1 MDLFKVYPLL
11 DVELESGKGVF
22 VFDKNGQKYLD
33 FYGGHAVISVGHAH
47 PHYIKALNEQLE
59 KLVFYSNSVHLEIQQ
74 KLAQKLGQISGYTN
88 YNLFLINSGAEA
100 NENALKLASFYNKR
114 KKVIAFSGAFHGRTA
129 AAVAVTDNPK
139 IKPAINPDDH
149 VIFLPFNDNVALEK
163 TFREQGNEICA
174 VIVEPIQG
182 VNGIYEASASF
193 LEKIQELCLQNDAI
207 FIADEVQ
214 CGFAR
219 SGKFFAHQYANVQ
232 PDIITIAKGM
242 GNGFPVGGV
251 LINEKIH
258 AVYGMLGTTFGG
270 SPLACAATLAVLD
283 IIENENLIE
292 NTQKMGQYLLEN
304 LKGIKGLKQIRGK
317 GLILGLEFEEPIKDL
332 RNNLLFKHQIFTGNS
347 NNPNTLRVL
356 PSLAIQKEEIVLFL
370 NALKKETN
378 Y

>member
-47 PHYIKALNEQLE
+47 PYYIKALNEQLE

-74 KLAQKLGQISGYTN
+74 KLAQKLGQISGYAN

-163 TFREQGNEICA
+163 TFKEQGNEICA

-193 LEKIQELCLQNDAI
+193 LEKIQDLCHQNDAI

-219 SGKFFAHQYANVQ
+219 SGKFFAHQFANVQ

-251 LINEKIH
+251 LINEKIQ

-356 PSLAIQKEEIVLFL
+356 PSLAIQKEEIDLFL

-378 Y
+378 

>member
-47 PHYIKALNEQLE
+47 PYYIKALNEQLE
-59 KLVFYSNSVHLEIQQ
+59 KLVFYSNSVHLDIQQ
-74 KLAQKLGQISGYTN
+74 KLAEKLGQISGYTN

-149 VIFLPFNDNVALEK
+149 VIFLPFNDNVALKK
-163 TFREQGNEICA
+163 TFKEQGHEICA

-193 LEKIQELCLQNDAI
+193 LEKIQELCHQNDTI

-219 SGKFFAHQYANVQ
+219 SGRFFAHQFANVQ
-232 PDIITIAKGM
+232 PDIITTAKGM

-251 LINEKIH
+251 LINEKIQ

-270 SPLACAATLAVLD
+270 SPLACAATLAVLE
-283 IIENENLIE
+283 IIENEHLIE
-292 NTQKMGQYLLEN
+292 NTQQMGQYLLDN
-304 LKGIKGLKQIRGK
+304 LKNIKGLKQIRGK
-317 GLILGLEFEEPIKDL
+317 GLILGLEFEAPIKDL
-332 RNNLLFKHQIFTGNS
+332 RNDLLFKHHIFTGNS
-347 NNPNTLRVL
+347 NNANTLRVL
-356 PSLAIQKEEIVLFL
+356 PSLTIQKEEIDLFL
-370 NALKKETN
+370 NALQKETN
-378 Y
+378 

>member
-47 PHYIKALNEQLE
+47 PYYIKALNEQLE
-59 KLVFYSNSVHLEIQQ
+59 KLVFYSNSVHLDIQQ
-74 KLAQKLGQISGYTN
+74 KLAEKLGQISGYTN

-149 VIFLPFNDNVALEK
+149 VIFLPFNDNVALKK
-163 TFREQGNEICA
+163 TFKEQGHEICA

-193 LEKIQELCLQNDAI
+193 LEKIQELCHQNDAI

-219 SGKFFAHQYANVQ
+219 SGRFFAHQFANVQ
-232 PDIITIAKGM
+232 PDIITTAKGM

-251 LINEKIH
+251 LINEKIQ

-270 SPLACAATLAVLD
+270 SPLACAATLAVLE
-283 IIENENLIE
+283 IIENEHLIE
-292 NTQKMGQYLLEN
+292 NTQQMGQYLLDN
-304 LKGIKGLKQIRGK
+304 LKNIKGLKQIRGK

-356 PSLAIQKEEIVLFL
+356 PSLAIQKEEIDLFL

-378 Y
+378 